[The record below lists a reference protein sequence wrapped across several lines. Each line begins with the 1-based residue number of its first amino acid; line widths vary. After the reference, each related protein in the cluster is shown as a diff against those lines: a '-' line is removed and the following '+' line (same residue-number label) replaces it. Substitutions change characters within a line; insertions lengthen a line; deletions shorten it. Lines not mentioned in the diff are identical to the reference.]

1 VDFIALHLTY
11 IENDK
16 YQHTKDSDS
25 MKDLKDLDSFALS
38 SPTLHSTLIP
48 RAQKTV
54 MACFKE
60 LKHSPKEVLSVNE
73 NWATLFLKEQGLS
86 VTLLND
92 VDKTKKYDTILGLD
106 ETLCRYSSESLQKNG
121 IVSLLNYLDKDGLM
135 LVSLR
140 DYRNGNF
147 HRRPLGDTVLNVIDS
162 EDVVTVEVNIHH
174 PQDKQAWNQKMY
186 YIKNGTEFQTLN
198 CGDRRTLYFKQLAKY
213 CSDYG
218 VSKFGFFKD
227 IHWLG
232 TWRRTPE
239 HIAWIKG

>member
-1 VDFIALHLTY
+1 M
-11 IENDK
+11 N
-16 YQHTKDSDS
+16 
-25 MKDLKDLDSFALS
+25 DLKDLDSFALS

-48 RAQKTV
+48 RAQTTI
-54 MACFKE
+54 MSCFRE
-60 LKHSPKEVLSVNE
+60 LKHSPKDILSINE

-106 ETLCRYSSESLQKNG
+106 ETLCRYSSEAAQKQG
-121 IVSLLNYLDKDGLM
+121 IVSLLNYLDTNGLM

-162 EDVVTVEVNIHH
+162 EDIVTVEVNMLS
-174 PQDKQAWNQKMY
+174 PQDKQAWNQKMF
-186 YIKNGTEFQTLN
+186 YIKNGVEFQTLN

-213 CSDYG
+213 CNDFGTSQFG
-218 VSKFGFFKD
+218 VFKD
-227 IHWLG
+227 IHWHG

-239 HIAWIKG
+239 HVAWIKGK